1 MLTRILSNWPLKGD
15 SEESAPICTTLIHMT
30 NKNPPLISQHLEA
43 VLKIMVETVLK
54 ADENKMKEFKA
65 VKIKDYLLKASQ
77 DTNASELLKGIIN
90 QLDPDMQKALQLFLE
105 G

>member
-1 MLTRILSNWPLKGD
+1 
-15 SEESAPICTTLIHMT
+15 MT
-30 NKNPPLISQHLEA
+30 NKNPALIGQNLEA

-65 VKIKDYLLKASQ
+65 VQIKQYLLKASQ
-77 DTNASELLKGIIN
+77 DPAASGLLKGIIS
-90 QLDPDMQKALQLFLE
+90 QLGADMQTALQLFLE